1 MGFQACMDQG
11 NTNAK
16 SISDVP
22 TKTAQQLFFFTLNVA
37 GENDNV
43 SILCDTSFI
52 SKVKFFIICL

>member
-1 MGFQACMDQG
+1 MDQG

-16 SISDVP
+16 SISDIP